1 LDVILTQLIVCG
13 QYIMRHNYRFN
24 QGGKKGVSKAQNRI
38 VTLLLIIFFMLFIS
52 SLSQTSKKIQK
63 VNLEVAFREEE
74 LKKLKEEQ
82 DELKIKL
89 EEITSQE
96 YIERQLR
103 NELGLTKENEIVL
116 VLPPD
121 EILIKLLPVV
131 EEEVVEIKPN
141 WQKWATLFGLYE

>member
-1 LDVILTQLIVCG
+1 
-13 QYIMRHNYRFN
+13 MRHNYSLN

-63 VNLEVAFREEE
+63 VNLEVTLREEE

-82 DELKIKL
+82 SELKIKL

-96 YIERQLR
+96 YIEKQLR

-121 EILIKLLPVV
+121 DILIKLLPVV
-131 EEEVVEIKPN
+131 EEEVLEIKPN

>member
-1 LDVILTQLIVCG
+1 
-13 QYIMRHNYRFN
+13 MRHNYRFN

-63 VNLEVAFREEE
+63 VNLEVTLREEE

-82 DELKIKL
+82 SELKIKL

-121 EILIKLLPVV
+121 DILIKLLPVV

-141 WQKWATLFGLYE
+141 WRKWAEVFEIII

>member
-1 LDVILTQLIVCG
+1 
-13 QYIMRHNYRFN
+13 MRHNYRFN

>member
-1 LDVILTQLIVCG
+1 
-13 QYIMRHNYRFN
+13 MRHNYSLN

-63 VNLEVAFREEE
+63 VNLEVTLREEE

-82 DELKIKL
+82 SELKIKL

-96 YIERQLR
+96 YIEKQLR

-121 EILIKLLPVV
+121 DILIKLLPVV
-131 EEEVVEIKPN
+131 EEEVLEIKPN
-141 WQKWATLFGLYE
+141 WQKWAEVFGIKI

>member
-1 LDVILTQLIVCG
+1 
-13 QYIMRHNYRFN
+13 MRHNYSLN

-63 VNLEVAFREEE
+63 VNLEVTLREEE

-82 DELKIKL
+82 SELKIKL

-96 YIERQLR
+96 YIEKQLR

-121 EILIKLLPVV
+121 DILIKLLPVV

-141 WQKWATLFGLYE
+141 WRKWAEVFEIII

>member
-1 LDVILTQLIVCG
+1 
-13 QYIMRHNYRFN
+13 MRHNYSLN

-63 VNLEVAFREEE
+63 VNLEVTLREEE

-82 DELKIKL
+82 SELKIQL

-121 EILIKLLPVV
+121 DILIKLLPVV

-141 WQKWATLFGLYE
+141 WRKWAEVFEIII

>member
-1 LDVILTQLIVCG
+1 
-13 QYIMRHNYRFN
+13 MRHSHSLN
-24 QGGKKGVSKAQNRI
+24 QGVNKGVSKAQNRI
-38 VTLLLIIFFMLFIS
+38 VTLLLLVFFMLFIS

-63 VNLEVAFREEE
+63 VNLEITLREEE

-82 DELKIKL
+82 SELKIKL

-96 YIERQLR
+96 YIEKQLR

-121 EILIKLLPVV
+121 DILIKLLPVV
-131 EEEVVEIKPN
+131 EEEVLEIKPN
-141 WQKWATLFGLYE
+141 WQKWAEVFGIKI

>member
-1 LDVILTQLIVCG
+1 
-13 QYIMRHNYRFN
+13 MRHNYSLN

-63 VNLEVAFREEE
+63 VNLEVTLREEE
-74 LKKLKEEQ
+74 LKKLKGEQ
-82 DELKIKL
+82 SELKIQL

-121 EILIKLLPVV
+121 DILIKLLPVV

-141 WQKWATLFGLYE
+141 WRKWAEVFEIII

>member
-1 LDVILTQLIVCG
+1 
-13 QYIMRHNYRFN
+13 
-24 QGGKKGVSKAQNRI
+24 
-38 VTLLLIIFFMLFIS
+38 MLFIS

>member
-1 LDVILTQLIVCG
+1 
-13 QYIMRHNYRFN
+13 MRHNYSLN

-63 VNLEVAFREEE
+63 VNLEVTLREEE

-82 DELKIKL
+82 SELKIQL

-121 EILIKLLPVV
+121 DILIKLLPVV
-131 EEEVVEIKPN
+131 EEEVLEIKPN
-141 WQKWATLFGLYE
+141 WQKWAEVFGIKI